1 MTSMTEEEWASVQAA
16 LVRGCLEA
24 TINGILATRVPV
36 RIHPRNRRILE
47 EAFDDGD
54 KTVTLVASSEPPWS
68 FLGMFEDCHVCDGLE
83 HEGVLYV
90 AVPQSGGGLVSVFVG
105 EELRENSAGVT
116 FRNMG
121 EAKAYIQGRI
131 A

>member
-1 MTSMTEEEWASVQAA
+1 MTSMTEAEWTSVQNA
-16 LVRGCLEA
+16 LCVGGLRECIDGL
-24 TINGILATRVPV
+24 LATRVPV
-36 RIHPRNRRILE
+36 RIHPRNRRIME

-54 KTVTLVASSEPPWS
+54 KTVILVASSEPPWS

-83 HEGVLYV
+83 HDGVLYV

-105 EELRENSAGVT
+105 EELRENNAGVT
-116 FRNMG
+116 FLNMG